1 MSTRRRE
8 KSAEIARAA
17 IGPLSAQG
25 VHNVRLSDIG
35 ASLGMTGA
43 HLLYYFQSKNDLFMA
58 SLRIVEQDLRDH
70 VHAEF
75 ESIES
80 AHERWRWLLDT
91 GAPTGL
97 DDSGLLMWLEAWSG
111 AVHDKDVLEL
121 ITELESEWQGLLHE
135 TLEYAVARGELPDD
149 IEAGPIVEGVS
160 ALLDGLTLR
169 VVVGYRPLDHDDAME
184 IVDRFVGPLLPWRA
198 PTRPATEPTGKPA
211 AGTTTKK
218 RKP

>member
-1 MSTRRRE
+1 MSKRRQER
-8 KSAEIARAA
+8 SAEIARAA
-17 IGPLSAQG
+17 IGPLSAEG
-25 VHNVRLSDIG
+25 VRNVRLSDIG

-43 HLLYYFQSKNDLFMA
+43 HLLYYFESKNDLFMA
-58 SLRIVEQDLRDH
+58 SLRIVEQDLRDQ
-70 VHAEF
+70 VHATF

-80 AHERWRWLLDT
+80 ARDRWQWLLDT

-135 TLEYAVARGELPDD
+135 TLEYAVARGELPSD
-149 IEAGPIVEGVS
+149 IDAGPIVEGVS

-169 VVVGYRPLDHDDAME
+169 VVVGYRPIDHGVAMTIIE
-184 IVDRFVGPLLPWRA
+184 RFVGPLLPWRDL
-198 PTRPATEPTGKPA
+198 RPAAEETS
-211 AGTTTKK
+211 
-218 RKP
+218 